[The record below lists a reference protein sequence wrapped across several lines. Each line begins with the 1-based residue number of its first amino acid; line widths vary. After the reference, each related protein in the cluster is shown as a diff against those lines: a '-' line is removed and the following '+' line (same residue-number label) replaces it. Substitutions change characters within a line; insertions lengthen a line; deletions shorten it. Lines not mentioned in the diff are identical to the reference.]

1 MEDQF
6 DNVGIIMTNSKK
18 EINLNLMDNSWK
30 KTYGEVYENND
41 QKDNFKDDTFVIYKY
56 QYIWKL
62 IINKTTKIQIKYPIL
77 LLLYL
82 FLRLS
87 SLLI

>member
-30 KTYGEVYENND
+30 KTYEEVYENND